1 MVTNTRRCHVVFALT
16 ASLLA
21 PVQAQDKALN
31 TPMGFQTEV
40 TAKMRGATVSF
51 DYGNG
56 NPERIRSLL
65 KAVLVTKPDGPA
77 LTIIDDR
84 AFHDEACDRANAG
97 LEGDDVSCVL
107 GIRNIQNAYQVSGH
121 IVVMGHESKIM
132 GVGKDDTTLE
142 HIDDVIL
149 RH

>member
-84 AFHDEACDRANAG
+84 AFHDEACGRANAG
-97 LEGDDVSCVL
+97 IAVVANNVNNSEGAGAAAAWSL
-107 GIRNIQNAYQVSGH
+107 SG
-121 IVVMGHESKIM
+121 KILSQP
-132 GVGKDDTTLE
+132 VT
-142 HIDDVIL
+142 
-149 RH
+149 